1 MMISFDKALTWSL
14 ILSYHSDMG
23 KTKGDM
29 KMKWTKR
36 KIGILGAI
44 QSGKPN
50 AKHTLQPAAPRRPAI
65 FPQASLSPHL

>member
-1 MMISFDKALTWSL
+1 
-14 ILSYHSDMG
+14 MG

-50 AKHTLQPAAPRRPAI
+50 AKHTLQPVAPRRPAI
-65 FPQASLSPHL
+65 FPQASLSPDL